1 MCLALTM
8 PSWDRTQATVNTS
21 PDIHSHTE
29 SRYPS
34 LTSHQRI
41 GRPCSQRASTMSSSR
56 KLGEMT
62 SRVHSVSVAPQLS
75 QKIQKRLTHH
85 RSPRL
90 KRTMRKRPRLSDL
103 TKKRRGCKNRVSWKR
118 L

>member
-1 MCLALTM
+1 MVEELT
-8 PSWDRTQATVNTS
+8 SNRSRTPKVKSLPNL
-21 PDIHSHTE
+21 SHAFSRLSDYKLSDTE

-75 QKIQKRLTHH
+75 QKIRSEEHTSELQSRLHLVC
-85 RSPRL
+85 RL
-90 KRTMRKRPRLSDL
+90 LL
-103 TKKRRGCKNRVSWKR
+103 
-118 L
+118 